1 MRLIFLFDMIFKTYM
16 TQATCKSAASS
27 LWFYKLH
34 VPHIVKL
41 IVPRIEN
48 KGCSTLL
55 GHLYPSS
62 CLCFVLGSHDV
73 NNWNHYYYGS
83 YETEFLWYFI

>member
-1 MRLIFLFDMIFKTYM
+1 MRLIFFFDMIFKTYM

-48 KGCSTLL
+48 KGRINVAPSWDIYTLL
-55 GHLYPSS
+55 HVS
-62 CLCFVLGSHDV
+62 VL
-73 NNWNHYYYGS
+73 
-83 YETEFLWYFI
+83 F